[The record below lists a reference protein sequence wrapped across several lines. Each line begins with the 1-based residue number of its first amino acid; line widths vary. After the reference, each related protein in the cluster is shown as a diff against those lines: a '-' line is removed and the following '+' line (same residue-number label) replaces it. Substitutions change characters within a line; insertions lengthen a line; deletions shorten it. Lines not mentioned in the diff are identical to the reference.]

1 MRIVLALLAALL
13 VVACSGVEIKPGEG
27 SHARREIPPGPGLLS
42 GSDGEFVIFR
52 SGASPVEDGATEE
65 EAGPEDQAVP

>member
-1 MRIVLALLAALL
+1 MRIALTLLAGLL
-13 VVACSGVEIKPGEG
+13 VAACSGVEIKPGEG

-52 SGASPVEDGATEE
+52 RGASPVEDGAPGE
-65 EAGPEDQAVP
+65 EADPEDQAVP